1 MRQPLRYPDAV
12 KPEQAGLRDEEE
24 FGPEHLDELRSA
36 LEALEAELRE
46 QLAAVQEGS
55 APVSLDEPI
64 GRLSR
69 MEALQQQQ
77 MAKANASAAK
87 ARLQLVARAFEA
99 MQRDEYGECRSCEE
113 AISLR
118 RLRARPESP
127 LCLRCQTAREA

>member
-1 MRQPLRYPDAV
+1 MRSTLRYADAV
-12 KPEQAGLRDEEE
+12 KAEQASPRDEAA
-24 FGPEHLDELRSA
+24 FGPEHLDELRAA
-36 LEALEAELRE
+36 LESLESELRE
-46 QLAAVQEGS
+46 QLAAVERGS

-87 ARLQLVARAFEA
+87 ARLQLIARAFEA
-99 MQRDEYGECRSCEE
+99 IERDEYGECRRCEE
-113 AISLR
+113 PISLR

-127 LCLRCQTAREA
+127 LCLRCQSAREG